1 MYKKEAKNYYKSY
14 YKLPKRVNIFGTIII
29 LTTKVTV
36 IKIEKFSVE
45 EYLNKDRPYLGDLV
59 NDLKPSDTWK
69 IQLTKTINFISTKD
83 DNDEDRAMH
92 FKSDSIEIVSSDEA
106 DEVIKRLF
114 DSLKNRYHNNL
125 ESMRGS

>member
-1 MYKKEAKNYYKSY
+1 M
-14 YKLPKRVNIFGTIII
+14 
-29 LTTKVTV
+29 TTKVTV
-36 IKIEKFSVE
+36 IKIEKISVE
-45 EYLNKDRPYLGDLV
+45 EYLNKDRTYLGDLV

-83 DNDEDRAMH
+83 DNDKDRAMH